1 MNSNDPRVFQFP
13 QVYIV
18 EASAGSGKTYC
29 LARRYLQLLINP
41 YLDFKEI
48 PLNTILAITFTNKA
62 ALEMKERILEF
73 LKKIALDKFSNPQ
86 EKADIIASLGVSEEE
101 ARDKAF
107 LIMDE
112 LLRNYNFFQVQT
124 IDSFINA
131 ILSGCAF
138 KLDLSANFKTQKVVQ
153 DYLSFSLDQL
163 IDQALTDKN
172 LLAMF
177 YAFLEQYINIEN
189 KTSWFPKKNIL
200 DLINNLFSQ
209 SNKFQGEFV
218 GNGVH
223 AKDLIVRKKSI
234 LKLFN
239 ELNND
244 LPQAAN
250 KRFVDSLGKFVLED
264 RESFSIEDLSTYFK
278 YEEFPVNKG
287 GEVSSKVEKLWAKIR
302 EELKELCE
310 LESASIFNYYLDIFN
325 HVLGF
330 LKTAASK
337 DDVLFLESLNKEA
350 RGLFDENAITLPE
363 LYYRLACRFKHF
375 LLDEFQDTSKLQ
387 WNNIEPMVE
396 EALSTRGSLF
406 CVGDK
411 KQAIYRFR
419 GGEAALIDWVRER
432 FKGIPLI
439 DEVLSKNYRS
449 AQEIV
454 EFNNEI
460 FSQDNLKRFFLR
472 KDEASKN
479 GVEFNDSDLNHI
491 LEVFQDDRQEFL
503 HKKTGGY
510 VQCRFLDFKNSEEAE
525 AARKKEVLGEIAQ
538 LRKRFALGDI
548 ALLARKN
555 DEVELLTSWLLENK
569 IPVESEKTLNIR
581 SNARIKEL
589 ISLLKFLDS
598 PIDNVSFAS
607 FILGDIFSA
616 SSGLSFEEIQDFI
629 LGLQDKKNKNYLY
642 REFRQV
648 YPKIW
653 DDYFEGFFKSVG
665 FVPLYELVVT
675 IFSKFKIVSN
685 FSDYQGFFM
694 KVLELIREVEEET
707 GGLKAFLE
715 YLDKACD
722 EELYV
727 HTSNSDAVKIIT
739 IHKAKGLEFPAV
751 VVPFLEINAKADD
764 QVVVT
769 QENESH
775 LFYLK
780 KKYADFS
787 PSLGEIYR
795 KEYLK
800 SFIDELNSIYVAFTR
815 AQSEL
820 YILVSFKAERGN
832 NLATLLLPETTFE
845 RGKKL
850 EVRKLTAFKAKTVTL
865 EPSKYKDWIDV
876 LKDEFADVA
885 NLASREYIVRGEVL
899 HFILSLIGNTYQN
912 DSKELVKRALEK
924 AKARFS
930 AIEDFKTYEKTI
942 NKILTDKNFKEFFEV
957 EEGEIFCE
965 KDLVDLQGN
974 AKRIDRLI
982 IKKSQ
987 AIIVDYKSSHEG
999 QESHEE
1005 QVADYIK
1012 IIKSIYPKLKVKG
1025 VLMYLDDFSIKELT

>member
-1 MNSNDPRVFQFP
+1 MNNNDPRVFKFP

-41 YLDFKEI
+41 YLDLKEI
-48 PLNTILAITFTNKA
+48 PLHTILAITFTNKA
-62 ALEMKERILEF
+62 ALEMKDRILEF
-73 LKKIALDKFSNPQ
+73 LKKIALDKFSNPA
-86 EKADIIASLGVSEEE
+86 EKEDILASLGVSEKE
-101 ARDKAF
+101 AQEKAY

-138 KLDLSANFKTQKVVQ
+138 KLELSANFKTQKDSQ

-163 IDQALTDKN
+163 IDRALTDKN
-172 LLAMF
+172 LISLF
-177 YAFLEQYINIEN
+177 YAFLDQYINIEN

-200 DLINNLFSQ
+200 DLMNNLFSQ

-223 AKDLIVRKKSI
+223 VKDLIVRKKGI

-244 LPQAAN
+244 LPENTN
-250 KRFVDSLGKFVLED
+250 KRFADSLGRFVLEN

-278 YEEFPVNKG
+278 YEEVPVNKG
-287 GEVSSKVEKLWAKIR
+287 TEVPQRIEKLWAKIR
-302 EELKELCE
+302 GELKELCE
-310 LESASIFNYYLDIFN
+310 LESASIFNYYVDIFN
-325 HVLGF
+325 NVLGF
-330 LKTAASK
+330 LKIAASK

-350 RGLFDENAITLPE
+350 RGLFSENSITLPE
-363 LYYRLACRFKHF
+363 LYYRLACRFRHF

-396 EALSTRGSLF
+396 EALAARGSLF

-419 GGEAALIDWVRER
+419 GGEAALIDWIRER
-432 FKGIPLI
+432 FKGTELI

-449 AQEIV
+449 SQEIV
-454 EFNNEI
+454 EFNNEV
-460 FSQDNLKRFFLR
+460 FSQDNLNRFFAR
-472 KDEASKN
+472 KDESSKN
-479 GVEFNDSDLNHI
+479 GVEFSSTDLNHI
-491 LEVFQDDRQEFL
+491 MQVFRDDRQDFRTD
-503 HKKTGGY
+503 KTNGY
-510 VQCRFLDFKNSEEAE
+510 VQARFLDFKNSEEAQE
-525 AARKKEVLGEIAQ
+525 ARKEEILGQIEE
-538 LRKRFALGDI
+538 LSKRFALGDI

-555 DEVELLTSWLLENK
+555 DEVELLTSWLLESK

-581 SNARIKEL
+581 QNSHIKEL
-589 ISLLKFLDS
+589 ISFLKFLDS
-598 PIDNVSFAS
+598 PIDDVSFAS
-607 FILGDIFSA
+607 FILGEIFAKSL
-616 SSGLSFEEIQDFI
+616 GLDFQRIQDFI
-629 LGLQDKKNKNYLY
+629 FSLQSKKNKSYLY
-642 REFRQV
+642 REFRQEF
-648 YPKIW
+648 PKAW
-653 DDYFEGFFKSVG
+653 DEYFEGFFKSVG
-665 FVPLYELVVT
+665 FIPLYELVVT
-675 IFSKFKIVSN
+675 ILGKFNIVSN
-685 FSDYQGFFM
+685 FPEYQGFFM
-694 KVLELIREVEEET
+694 KLLELIRQQEEET
-707 GGLKAFLE
+707 GGLSAFLE
-715 YLDKACD
+715 YLDKAKD

-739 IHKAKGLEFPAV
+739 IHKAKGLEFPV
-751 VVPFLEINAKADD
+751 VIVPFLEINAKPDD
-764 QVVVT
+764 QVVIT
-769 QENESH
+769 DELESR

-780 KKYADFS
+780 KKYTEFS
-787 PSLGEIYR
+787 PRLAEIYR

-815 AQSEL
+815 AQNEL
-820 YILVSFKAERGN
+820 YIIVSSKAERGN
-832 NLATLLLPETTFE
+832 NLATLLLPETHFE

-850 EVRKLTAFKAKTVTL
+850 EVKKPSVSKARAITL

-885 NLASREYIVRGEVL
+885 NLASRQSIVRGEVL
-899 HFILSLIGNTYQN
+899 HFILSLIGNTYKA
-912 DSKELVKRALEK
+912 DTKELVKLALEK
-924 AKARFS
+924 ARARFP
-930 AIEDFKTYEKTI
+930 AIEDLKTYEKTT
-942 NKILTDKNFKEFFEV
+942 NKIITDKALKEYFDVEGAEV
-957 EEGEIFCE
+957 FSE

-982 IKKSQ
+982 LKNEE

-1005 QVADYIK
+1005 QVVEYIK
-1012 IIKSIYPKLKVKG
+1012 IVKSIYPELEVKG
-1025 VLMYLDDFSIKELT
+1025 VLMYLDDFSVKELI